1 MKKIPNEQEL
11 QQIALTHST
20 DIDFKDFKNL
30 FKKCTA
36 KLYSFLVNDTTLASD
51 NPLCFRHN
59 LS

>member
-11 QQIALTHST
+11 QQITLNHST
-20 DIDFKDFKNL
+20 DINFKDFKNL